1 MSDLQKPAL
10 STESLQ
16 RLKLSAQRQQAQ
28 QRQILE
34 MMGIRQ
40 WVRPQSLTIKISDI
54 GDSEAQ
60 VQALVA
66 LDEQQPAINEQVA
79 QHNSQASN
87 QSDIV
92 SINAPVADNEDTI
105 ITESLITN
113 HLDSDSFNG
122 DNPNTVETE
131 NDSEASD
138 SHLTTNKSYNFNDL
152 NSFTESETTVVAN
165 KTDDFSSL
173 VSTSVDSNPADLIS
187 LDKVAPFDLQG
198 GRYGEWVLIV
208 DIQALNND
216 SQKLWQNITQA
227 LSLECETSSFPICE
241 GMDTA
246 ELANASLAGYIFKLG
261 QSEDIKIAVLTAL
274 PEGLT
279 HPNFTE
285 VPSLET
291 MLIDSTR
298 KRHLWQQLSNLL

>member
-1 MSDLQKPAL
+1 MSDLQKPAS

-16 RLKLSAQRQQAQ
+16 CLKLSAQRQQAQ

-40 WVRPQSLTIKISDI
+40 WVRPQSPTIKISDI
-54 GDSEAQ
+54 GNSEAQ
-60 VQALVA
+60 VQSLIA
-66 LDEQQPAINEQVA
+66 LDGQQPVINEQVA
-79 QHNSQASN
+79 QHDSQVGS

-92 SINAPVADNEDTI
+92 STNAPVADNEETI
-105 ITESLITN
+105 NESLKTN
-113 HLDSDSFNG
+113 HLNSDSFNR
-122 DNPNTVETE
+122 DNSNTVETE

-138 SHLTTNKSYNFNDL
+138 SHPTTNKSYNFNAL

-165 KTDDFSSL
+165 KTDDSSSL
-173 VSTSVDSNPADLIS
+173 VSTSLDSNPADLIN

-274 PEGLT
+274 PKGLT

-298 KRHLWQQLSNLL
+298 KHLLWQQLSS

>member
-1 MSDLQKPAL
+1 MSDLQKPA
-10 STESLQ
+10 SSIESLQ

-40 WVRPQSLTIKISDI
+40 WVRPQSPTIKISDI

-66 LDEQQPAINEQVA
+66 LNEQQPAINEQVA
-79 QHNSQASN
+79 QHNSQVGS

-92 SINAPVADNEDTI
+92 STNAPVANNEETI
-105 ITESLITN
+105 NESIKTN

-122 DNPNTVETE
+122 DNSNTVETE
-131 NDSEASD
+131 NDSKASD
-138 SHLTTNKSYNFNDL
+138 SHLATTNKSYNFNDL

-165 KTDDFSSL
+165 KTDDSSSL
-173 VSTSVDSNPADLIS
+173 VSTSVDSNPADLIN

-291 MLIDSTR
+291 MLIDSTH
-298 KRHLWQQLSNLL
+298 KRHLWQQLSS

>member
-1 MSDLQKPAL
+1 MSDLQKPAS

-40 WVRPQSLTIKISDI
+40 WVRPQSPTIKISDI

-79 QHNSQASN
+79 QHNSQVGSQSN
-87 QSDIV
+87 IV
-92 SINAPVADNEDTI
+92 SINAPATNNEDAI
-105 ITESLITN
+105 ITESIKNN
-113 HLDSDSFNG
+113 HLVSDSFNG
-122 DNPNTVETE
+122 DNSNTVETG

-138 SHLTTNKSYNFNDL
+138 SHLATTNKSYNFNDL
-152 NSFTESETTVVAN
+152 NSFIESETTVVAN
-165 KTDDFSSL
+165 KTDDSSSL
-173 VSTSVDSNPADLIS
+173 VSTSVDSNPADLIN

-298 KRHLWQQLSNLL
+298 KRHLWQQLSS